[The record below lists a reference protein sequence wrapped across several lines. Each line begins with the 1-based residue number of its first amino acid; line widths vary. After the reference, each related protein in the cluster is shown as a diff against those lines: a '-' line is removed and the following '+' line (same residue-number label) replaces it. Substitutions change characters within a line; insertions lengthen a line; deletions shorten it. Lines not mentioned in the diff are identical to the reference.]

1 MQDTPTIDRDAVR
14 ALGREALE
22 RLAQAAGDRSMCAI
36 SRDGRPH
43 VAAKYHE
50 GAVSAL
56 AEVRRGLPA
65 GAAADSTAELVRAA
79 LDRWTAQAERNPD
92 APAWVAYA
100 AGGRDALA
108 RLLQPRPPAPVP
120 AASPAARTA

>member
-1 MQDTPTIDRDAVR
+1 MQHATTIDRDAVR
-14 ALGREALE
+14 SLERAALE

-43 VAAKYHE
+43 AAAKYHE

-65 GAAADSTAELVRAA
+65 AATPADAAELVRAA
-79 LDRWTAQAERNPD
+79 LDRWAAQAERNPD

-100 AGGRDALA
+100 AGGRDELA
-108 RLLQPRPPAPVP
+108 RLLQ
-120 AASPAARTA
+120 SSGE